1 MTQSRLDG
9 PDLGEAAEDWLVAMG
24 SGPARAVP
32 AGGLLAGFEA
42 WRQARP
48 SAPAVV
54 SAGGTLSY
62 AALDAL
68 ANGVAQVLL
77 RRGIGRGDRIGV
89 LLPRGPLVIGA
100 ILGVVKAGATYLP
113 LDAAYPP
120 QRLAYILA
128 DAGVSAVL
136 TVPALRAILPAAL
149 ADLAIDAGAVV
160 PQAEPA
166 GAPSPAADD
175 LLYVI
180 YTSGSTGQPKGA
192 ALRHGGFAN
201 LLQWYAGALGLSPAD
216 RVLLVSALGFDLTQ
230 KNIFAPLLTGGSL
243 HLPAGDVFDPAAV
256 AAQIG
261 TEGITCLNGTPSTFY
276 PLIEGPWADRLG
288 TLRRVVL
295 GGEPIR
301 AARLRA
307 WMERGPAGLRVL
319 NTYGP
324 TECTDICAAHT
335 FDAATLEEPVPLGRP
350 IDNVRLVV
358 LDEIGAPA
366 APGEAGELWI
376 GGAGVGSGYL
386 DRPGL
391 TAERFRRAALPGA
404 ATERMYRTGDR
415 VRWRQDGLLEFLGR
429 LDHQVKLAGQ
439 RIELGEVEAALATHP
454 AVAEAVAGVLEDGPG
469 REPRLVAWVTGRPDA
484 MPPPAEALRRHLAER
499 LPRGMI
505 PVAFVPLAAM
515 PLTPNG
521 KVDRGRLAAPVAPG
535 TASAET
541 QGEEWD
547 RQVAEAFALVLGQVG
562 LDPAANFFDLGGSSV
577 QLIELQAELAR
588 RTGRSLPMTA
598 FFAHPNVAALA
609 AHLRKPANPA
619 TARGATPFAARA
631 ARQAAAL
638 RQIRPRLVR

>member
-1 MTQSRLDG
+1 
-9 PDLGEAAEDWLVAMG
+9 
-24 SGPARAVP
+24 
-32 AGGLLAGFEA
+32 
-42 WRQARP
+42 
-48 SAPAVV
+48 
-54 SAGGTLSY
+54 
-62 AALDAL
+62 
-68 ANGVAQVLL
+68 
-77 RRGIGRGDRIGV
+77 
-89 LLPRGPLVIGA
+89 A

-128 DAGVSAVL
+128 DAGVRAVL
-136 TVPALRAILPAAL
+136 TVPALRATLPAAL

-324 TECTDICAAHT
+324 TECTDICAAHA
-335 FDAATLEEPVPLGRP
+335 FDAASLEEPVPLGQP
-350 IDNVRLVV
+350 IDNVRLAV
-358 LDEIGAPA
+358 LDEAGAPA
-366 APGEAGELWI
+366 APGDAGELWI

-391 TAERFRRAALPGA
+391 TAERFRPAALPGTA
-404 ATERMYRTGDR
+404 PERMYRTGDR

-429 LDHQVKLAGQ
+429 LDQQVKLAGQ
-439 RIELGEVEAALATHP
+439 RIELGEVEAALAAHP
-454 AVAEAVAGVLEDGPG
+454 AVAEAVAGVLTDGPG
-469 REPRLVAWVTGRPDA
+469 QEPRLVAWVTGQQDA
-484 MPPPAEALRRHLAER
+484 MPPPADALRRHLAER

-521 KVDRGRLAAPVAPG
+521 KVDRGRLAAPAPPS
-535 TASAET
+535 TAPAET
-541 QGEEWD
+541 QGQEWD
-547 RQVAEAFALVLGQVG
+547 RQVAEAFALVLGQAG
-562 LDPAANFFDLGGSSV
+562 IDPAANFFDLGGSSL
-577 QLIELQAELAR
+577 QLMELQAELAR
-588 RTGRSLPMTA
+588 RTGRSLPMTT

-609 AHLRKPANPA
+609 AHLRKPATPA
-619 TARGATPFAARA
+619 TARGATPLAARA

-638 RQIRPRLVR
+638 RLLRPGAVQ